1 VSSSHSGEPDL
12 RTDTRAAVKAPA
24 VPYGLPQDTHILDRL
39 SVLHK
44 YRRIVIVVFVLVVAW
59 FMAQSYTTT
68 PLYRATAQIEI
79 DEDRPDAATP
89 VEIAQNTY
97 TSDPELYFNT
107 QHRVLRSRDLAR
119 RVVAKLNP
127 AQVPEFNGTGPKPTA
142 LQQFFTTVNDAWRRP
157 LRSLMSSNELP
168 EASKINES
176 ALEASMIDALISRIT
191 VSPIRGSHLVEV
203 SFTSSDP
210 AFAALAA
217 NTVVDEY
224 VAQNLELKV
233 GGLLK
238 TLDWLTEE
246 VARQQKLVLE
256 ADRRLN
262 EYRET
267 QGTTA
272 LANNQNIVVTRL
284 GQLND
289 SVMNART
296 VRIQKQEI
304 WNQVQKAGN
313 NRDLLAVII
322 QSPEVQ
328 EVRTRLQELERERA
342 ALQERYGP
350 LWPEL
355 KRNATDIENVRRQYD
370 EALQKAAGLART
382 EYEAAMAQEQ
392 SLTRELD
399 AQSAATNTLNRRTIN
414 FSVMQNE
421 AETYRNIYNSLLQR
435 ERELRVVANSRANNV
450 RVVDRA
456 EVPGSPFTPNHRL
469 DWTYALLF
477 GLIIAGAI
485 AFGLDYLDDSIK
497 TPEDITRRLRLRFL
511 GLVPSVRGERH
522 PLLSG
527 PVPHDFGES
536 FRALRTSLVGLAA
549 HDGPKVLAVT
559 SAQPLEG
566 KTTTAVNIAM
576 ALAIGGSRVL
586 LIDADMRRPNV
597 HKALRIANDRGL
609 STLLAGQSRM
619 REVVQRTHDPNLL
632 VIPAGRTPANPSE
645 LLASERMRALVEGLE
660 SGPFEWV
667 IIDTPPVLAVTDA
680 VIVAPMVSG
689 VTFVIGADMTRWRLA
704 QRAVEMVQS
713 ASPRAM
719 AAVLNKVDFAR
730 NRYYYSR
737 YYGHQYKSYY
747 SEAPAA

>member
-1 VSSSHSGEPDL
+1 MKSSHLGAPDPKVE
-12 RTDTRAAVKAPA
+12 AAPA
-24 VPYGLPQDTHILDRL
+24 ASLPFGLPQDTHLLDRL

-44 YRRIVIVVFVLVVAW
+44 YRRIVTAVFVLVLAW
-59 FMAQSYTTT
+59 FMVQSYTTT
-68 PLYRATAQIEI
+68 PLFRAVAQIEI
-79 DEDRPDAATP
+79 DEDKPDAGTP
-89 VEIAQNTY
+89 VDIAQSTY
-97 TSDPELYFNT
+97 GSDPELYFNT

-119 RVVAKLNP
+119 RVVSKLDLS
-127 AQVPEFNGTGPKPTA
+127 QVPEFNGRGPTPTP
-142 LQQFFTTVNDAWRRP
+142 LQQFFATANQVWRAPLAALFPPDAP
-157 LRSLMSSNELP
+157 VIDP
-168 EASKINES
+168 PAVDES
-176 ALEASMIDALISRIT
+176 VADAGMIDAIIGRIE
-191 VSPIRGSHLVEV
+191 VVPVRGSHLVDV
-203 SFTSSDP
+203 AFTSADR
-210 AFAALAA
+210 AFAAQAA
-217 NTVVDEY
+217 NIVVEEY
-224 VAQNLELKV
+224 VSQNLELKV
-233 GGLLK
+233 GDLLK
-238 TLDWLTEE
+238 TLDWLTGE
-246 VARQQKLVLE
+246 VARQQKLVLDSE
-256 ADRRLN
+256 RRLS
-262 EYRET
+262 EYRE
-267 QGTTA
+267 QQDAGA
-272 LANNQNIVVTRL
+272 LADNQNIVVARL

-289 SVMNART
+289 AVMGART
-296 VRIQKQEI
+296 TRIEKQEV
-304 WNQVQKAGN
+304 WNQVQQAGT

-322 QSPEVQ
+322 QSPAVQ
-328 EVRTRLQELERERA
+328 ELRNRLQELQRERA
-342 ALQERYGP
+342 ALAARYG
-350 LWPEL
+350 EL
-355 KRNATDIENVRRQYD
+355 HPSRTNNATAIDNTERQYN
-370 EALQKAAGLART
+370 EALQKAAASARS
-382 EYEAAMAQEQ
+382 EYEAAMAQER
-392 SLTRELD
+392 SLMRELD
-399 AQSAATNTLNRRTIN
+399 SQKVATTSLNRKGIDY
-414 FSVMQNE
+414 SVMQRE
-421 AETYRNIYNSLLQR
+421 TETYRNIYNTMLQR
-435 ERELRVVANSRANNV
+435 ERELRVVANSRSNNV

-456 EVPGSPFTPNHRL
+456 EVPGGPFTPNHRT

-477 GLIIAGAI
+477 AMVISFGI
-485 AFGLDYLDDSIK
+485 AFGLDYLDDTIK

-511 GLVPSVRGERH
+511 GLVPSVPGERY

-536 FRALRTSLVGLAA
+536 FRALRTSLVGLAS

-576 ALAIGGSRVL
+576 ALAVGGSRVL

-597 HKALRIANDRGL
+597 HKTLRISNDRGL

-704 QRAVEMVQS
+704 QRAVEMLQS
-713 ASPRAM
+713 ANPRAM

>member
-1 VSSSHSGEPDL
+1 VKSSHSGSPDSRL
-12 RTDTRAAVKAPA
+12 EVLHPAPGA
-24 VPYGLPQDTHILDRL
+24 FGLPQDTHLLDRL

-44 YRRIVIVVFVLVVAW
+44 YRRVVSAGFVLVVAW

-68 PLYRATAQIEI
+68 PLYRAVAQIEI
-79 DEDRPDAATP
+79 DEDKPDAGTP
-89 VEIAQNTY
+89 LEVAQNAY
-97 TSDPELYFNT
+97 AYDPDLYFNT

-119 RVVAKLNP
+119 RVVAKLDLS
-127 AQVPEFNGTGPKPTA
+127 QVPEFNGRGPQPTP
-142 LQQFFTTVNDAWRRP
+142 LQQFFSTVNDTWRRP
-157 LRSLMSSNELP
+157 LGAMFSDTPPVADPPAQS
-168 EASKINES
+168 ES
-176 ALEASMIDALISRIT
+176 IADAAMVDALIGRIE
-191 VSPIRGSHLVEV
+191 VAPIRGSHLVDV
-203 SFTSSDP
+203 VFTAADP
-210 AFAALAA
+210 AFAAQAA

-224 VAQNLELKV
+224 VSQNLELKV
-233 GGLLK
+233 GDLLK
-238 TLDWLTEE
+238 TLEWLTGE
-246 VARQQKLVLE
+246 VARQQKLVLDSE
-256 ADRRLN
+256 RSLS
-262 EYRET
+262 EYRE
-267 QGTTA
+267 QQDATA
-272 LANNQNIVVTRL
+272 LADNQNIVVARL
-284 GQLND
+284 GQLNEA
-289 SVMNART
+289 VMRART
-296 VRIQKQEI
+296 ARIERQEL
-304 WNQVQKAGN
+304 WNQVQQAGT

-322 QSPEVQ
+322 QNPAVQ
-328 EVRTRLQELERERA
+328 EMRDRLQELQRERGALA
-342 ALQERYGP
+342 ARYGEFHP
-350 LWPEL
+350 SR
-355 KRNATDIENVRRQYD
+355 KNNATAIENTERQYN
-370 EALQKAAGLART
+370 EALQKAAAGARS
-382 EYEAAMAQEQ
+382 EYEAAMAQER
-392 SLTRELD
+392 SLMRELD
-399 AQSAATNTLNRRTIN
+399 SQKLATNSLNRKGIDY
-414 FSVMQNE
+414 SVMQRE
-421 AETYRNIYNSLLQR
+421 TETYRNIYNTMLQR
-435 ERELRVVANSRANNV
+435 ERELRVVANSRSNNV

-456 EVPGSPFTPNHRL
+456 EVPGAPFTPNHRR

-477 GLIIAGAI
+477 ATVIAFGL
-485 AFGLDYLDDSIK
+485 AFGLDYLDDTIK

-527 PVPHDFGES
+527 PVPHDFGEA
-536 FRALRTSLVGLAA
+536 FRALRTSLVGLAS

-576 ALAIGGSRVL
+576 ALAVGGSRVL

-597 HKALRIANDRGL
+597 HKALRISNDRGL

-713 ASPRAM
+713 ANPRAM

-730 NRYYYSR
+730 NRYYYAR

-747 SEAPAA
+747 TEAPAA